1 MAHKKGQGASRN
13 GRDSNPQHRGLK
25 AYGGQHVKAGQIIVR
40 QGGTKFHKVFNV
52 GLGNDYTIYS
62 LIEGAVKFD
71 SRRRISVYPVDSAEA
86 QG

>member
-13 GRDSNPQHRGLK
+13 GRDSNPKHRGLK
-25 AYGGQHVKAGQIIVR
+25 AYGGQRVKAGQIIVR
-40 QGGTKFHKVFNV
+40 QCGTKFHKGFNV

>member
-13 GRDSNPQHRGLK
+13 GRDSKPQHRGLK
-25 AYGGQHVKAGQIIVR
+25 AYGGQRVKAGQIIVR
-40 QGGTKFHKVFNV
+40 QCGTRFHKGFNV

-62 LIEGAVKFD
+62 LIEGTVKFD

>member
-1 MAHKKGQGASRN
+1 MFFQYLLLVHQLSHPKI
-13 GRDSNPQHRGLK
+13 D
-25 AYGGQHVKAGQIIVR
+25 R
-40 QGGTKFHKVFNV
+40 QCGTKFHKGFNV

-62 LIEGAVKFD
+62 LIEGTVKFD